1 MSKRVFPSSQKAK
14 HAEEAEAFWMER
26 DLDPKK
32 AKAYDEYVKD
42 HERRLRR
49 LEREARGEVVPGD
62 YDMGYDE

>member
-1 MSKRVFPSSQKAK
+1 
-14 HAEEAEAFWMER
+14 MER
-26 DLDPKK
+26 DIDPKK

-62 YDMGYDE
+62 YDNGYDE